1 MYMVNVA
8 ILGFGTVGSGVA
20 EVMEENAVSIAHN
33 ALEDIRVK
41 RIVDI
46 RDIEDGH
53 FSKMQT
59 KDFSVVENDPDIK
72 IVVETIG
79 GVGVAYDYTKR
90 SLLAGKSVVTSN
102 KELVAKHGHELLSI
116 AKEKNVNYLFEASVG
131 GGIPII
137 RPITQCLTANELDEV
152 YGILNGT
159 TNYILTRMV
168 QGNVSFEEVLH
179 EAQRLGYAEAD
190 PTADVDGHDAARKI
204 CILADLCFGKSVD
217 PDRISVQGIRG
228 VTAEDVE
235 YARRLGYK
243 IKLLGRAYRLDEE
256 HITAYVAPH
265 LISKTSLLSNV
276 DGVMNG
282 IVVHGNALGEAM
294 FYGAGAGKRPTAS
307 AVVADVIDA
316 AKHMLAR
323 KYLGWDESEPDYVVD
338 AADIRMRWYVR
349 TGSGLE
355 EIGRAFGNVRLISY
369 PGEYPGAGPD
379 EYAFATE
386 PITGRELQKR
396 LSGMEVRSLVRI
408 LG

>member
-1 MYMVNVA
+1 MVNVA

-20 EVMEENAVSIAHN
+20 EVMKENSVSIAHN
-33 ALEDIRVK
+33 AAEEIQVK
-41 RIVDI
+41 YIVDI
-46 RDIEDGH
+46 RDFPDSPFAGL
-53 FSKMQT
+53 FV
-59 KDFSVVENDPDIK
+59 KDFSVIEADPSVS

-79 GVGVAYDYTKR
+79 GVGVAYDYTR
-90 SLLAGKSVVTSN
+90 RALLAGKSVVTSN
-102 KELVAKHGHELLSI
+102 KELVATHGHELLQI

-137 RPITQCLTANELDEV
+137 RPITQCLAANELDEI

-159 TNYILTRMV
+159 TNFILTRMV
-168 QGNVSFEEVLH
+168 QEGAGFEESLK
-179 EAQRLGYAEAD
+179 EAQRLGYAEQN
-190 PTADVDGHDAARKI
+190 PTADIEGYDAARKI
-204 CILADLCFGKSVD
+204 CILADLCFGKNVD
-217 PDRISVQGIRG
+217 PNEVSVQGITT
-228 VTAEDVE
+228 VTLNDVE

-243 IKLLGRAYRLDEE
+243 IKLLGRAYTLPDGR
-256 HITAYVAPH
+256 ISAYVAPH

-282 IVVHGNALGEAM
+282 IVVHGNALGKCM

-316 AKHMLAR
+316 AKHRTAR
-323 KYLGWDESEPDYVVD
+323 KYINWDEAEEGYV
-338 AADIRMRWYVR
+338 ADINELPVRWYVR

-355 EIGRAFGNVRLISY
+355 EIGKAFGNLRLISY

-386 PITGRELQKR
+386 AMTGLELKR
-396 LSGMEVRSLVRI
+396 RLQGMDVRSMFRI

>member
-1 MYMVNVA
+1 MVNVA

-20 EVMEENAVSIAHN
+20 EVMKENACSIAKN
-33 ALEDIRVK
+33 AAEEIAVK
-41 RIVDI
+41 YIVDI
-46 RDIEDGH
+46 RDFPESPFGNLIV
-53 FSKMQT
+53 
-59 KDFSVVENDPDIK
+59 KDFSIVESDPSVS

-90 SLLAGKSVVTSN
+90 ALLAGKSVVTSN
-102 KELVAKHGHELLSI
+102 KELVSTHGHELLQI

-137 RPITQCLTANELDEV
+137 RPITQCLTANTIDEI

-159 TNYILTRMV
+159 TNFILTRMV
-168 QGNVSFEEVLH
+168 QEHADFNDSLK
-179 EAQRLGYAEAD
+179 EAQSLGYAEQNS
-190 PTADVDGHDAARKI
+190 TADIEGYDAARKI
-204 CILADLCFGKSVD
+204 CILADLCFGKNVD
-217 PDRISVQGIRG
+217 PNCISIQGISS
-228 VTAEDVE
+228 VTLNDVE

-243 IKLLGRAYRLDEE
+243 IKLLGRAYTLSDGR
-256 HITAYVAPH
+256 ISAYVAPH

-282 IVVHGNALGEAM
+282 IVVHGNALGECM

-316 AKHMLAR
+316 VKHKLAR
-323 KYLGWDESEPDYVVD
+323 KYIDWDEAENGYVAD
-338 AADIRMRWYVR
+338 ADEQPIRWYIR

-355 EIGRAFGNVRLISY
+355 DIGKAFGNLRLISY

-386 PITGRELQKR
+386 AMTGKEVKCRIE
-396 LSGMEVRSLVRI
+396 GMDVRSMFRI

>member
-1 MYMVNVA
+1 MVNVA

-33 ALEDIRVK
+33 AMEDIRVK
-41 RIVDI
+41 RIVDV
-46 RDIEDGH
+46 RDFPGSP
-53 FSKMQT
+53 FSEIIT
-59 KDFSVVENDPDIK
+59 KDFSLVEKDPDIK
-72 IVVETIG
+72 VVVETIG

-102 KELVAKHGHELLSI
+102 KELVATYGHELLSI
-116 AKEKNVNYLFEASVG
+116 AKERNVNYLFEASVG

-159 TNYILTRMV
+159 TNYILSQMI
-168 QGNVSFEEVLH
+168 QGNVTFEEVLK

-190 PTADVDGHDAARKI
+190 PTADIEGYDAARKI

-217 PDRISVQGIRG
+217 PNEISVSGIRS

-243 IKLLGRAYRLDEE
+243 IKLLGRAYRLDGE
-256 HITAYVAPH
+256 HITAYVSPH

-316 AKHMLAR
+316 VKHMQAR
-323 KYLGWDESEPDYVVD
+323 KYIGWDESEDGYVVN
-338 AADIRMRWYVR
+338 AADIKMRWYVR

-355 EIGRAFGNVRLISY
+355 DIGKAFGNVRLISY
-369 PGEYPGAGPD
+369 PGDYPGAGPD

-386 PITGRELQKR
+386 PITGRELER
-396 LSGMEVRSLVRI
+396 ILSGMDVRSMFRI
-408 LG
+408 LD

>member
-1 MYMVNVA
+1 MVNVA

-20 EVMEENAVSIAHN
+20 EVMEENALSISHN
-33 ALEDIRVK
+33 ALDELRVK
-41 RIVDI
+41 RIVDV
-46 RDIEDGH
+46 RDFPGNP
-53 FSKMQT
+53 FSSMVT
-59 KDFSVVENDPDIK
+59 RDFSEVENDPDIK

-90 SLLAGKSVVTSN
+90 CLLAGKSVVTSN
-102 KELVAKHGHELLSI
+102 KELVATHGHELLSI

-137 RPITQCLTANELDEV
+137 RPITQCLTANEIDEV

-159 TNYILTRMV
+159 TNYILTQMV
-168 QGNVSFEEVLH
+168 QGNVTFDQVLKD
-179 EAQRLGYAEAD
+179 AQRLGYAEAD
-190 PTADVDGHDAARKI
+190 PTADVEGYDAARKI

-217 PDRISVQGIRG
+217 PQVVNVQGIRG
-228 VTAEDVE
+228 VSAEDVE

-243 IKLLGRAYRLDEE
+243 IKLLGRAYRLDSQ

-316 AKHMLAR
+316 AKHMQAR
-323 KYLGWDESEPDYVVD
+323 KYLGWDESQDGYVVD
-338 AADIRMRWYVR
+338 ADDIKMRWYVR
-349 TGSGLE
+349 TGSGLQD
-355 EIGRAFGNVRLISY
+355 IGKAFGNLRLISY
-369 PGEYPGAGPD
+369 PGEYPGAGPN

-386 PITGRELQKR
+386 PITGREIKERLQ
-396 LSGMEVRSLVRI
+396 SMDVRSLFRI
-408 LG
+408 LD